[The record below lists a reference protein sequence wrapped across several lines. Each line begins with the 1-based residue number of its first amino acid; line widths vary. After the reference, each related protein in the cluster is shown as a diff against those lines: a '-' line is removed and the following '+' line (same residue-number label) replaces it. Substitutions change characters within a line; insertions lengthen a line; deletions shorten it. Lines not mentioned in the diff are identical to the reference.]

1 MRFKTFYL
9 LNLPILFLIF
19 QFSNQHDESILK
31 LRIVEDWGKL
41 RQFAYLN
48 FLGYYKRFNCNIKI
62 KNSKGKEQ
70 VIEGMKKKL
79 TLIGPNFND
88 FLFDFSGYKFEEN
101 DIQIIIELKK
111 NPFIK
116 KVLGNGN
123 KMLKKQV

>member
-1 MRFKTFYL
+1 
-9 LNLPILFLIF
+9 
-19 QFSNQHDESILK
+19 
-31 LRIVEDWGKL
+31 
-41 RQFAYLN
+41 
-48 FLGYYKRFNCNIKI
+48 
-62 KNSKGKEQ
+62 
-70 VIEGMKKKL
+70 MKKKL

-123 KMLKKQV
+123 KIS